1 MRALSLVLACVLA
14 AFPALAC
21 DLSLKARPG
30 QVAGYVE
37 AARACLAAPP
47 VGFAFDSDL
56 EADFLKLVNTERAAY
71 GLNPVAARV
80 DLAAPARFHSLDMAV
95 NGFFG
100 HAGPDGRVP
109 DARIASLDRRVFA
122 EFSAENVATLSR
134 EGGTLGAKFA
144 LKRLH
149 ENLMNSPGHRE
160 NILHPKA
167 THAAFGVVRT
177 KSGVWV
183 TQLFLGVSGTL
194 VEEAPLRLPP
204 EPSLRV
210 PAVQKDWKF
219 VRFDTLS
226 VAGEQ
231 FAVRGVPASVADA
244 RLSIYATQPGD
255 RANEFYFIRFLGPAF
270 TVQR

>member
-1 MRALSLVLACVLA
+1 MRALILLLCSVLA

-21 DLSLKARPG
+21 DLSLKARPA

-37 AARACLAAPP
+37 TARACLAAPP

-56 EADFLKLVNTERAAY
+56 EADFLKLVNAERAAY
-71 GLNPVAARV
+71 GLNPVAARA

-122 EFSAENVATLSR
+122 DFSAENVATLSR

-177 KSGVWV
+177 KNGVWV
-183 TQLFLGVSGTL
+183 TQLFLRVSGTL
-194 VEEAPLRLPP
+194 AEEAPLRLPEHP
-204 EPSLRV
+204 RLAAPGGL
-210 PAVQKDWKF
+210 KDWRF
-219 VRFDTLS
+219 VRYDLISVSGEPFATPHLS
-226 VAGEQ
+226 SA
-231 FAVRGVPASVADA
+231 ADNA
-244 RLSIYATQPGD
+244 RLSVYATQPGE
-255 RANEFYFIRFLGPAF
+255 RANEFYFIRFLGPVF

>member
-1 MRALSLVLACVLA
+1 MRTLILLLCSALA

-47 VGFAFDSDL
+47 VGFAFDSEL
-56 EADFLKLVNTERAAY
+56 EADFLKLVNAERAAY
-71 GLNPVAARV
+71 GLNPVAARA

-109 DARIASLDRRVFA
+109 DARIAALDRRVFA
-122 EFSAENVATLSR
+122 EFSAENVAMLSR

-149 ENLMNSPGHRE
+149 ENLMSSPGHRE

-194 VEEAPLRLPP
+194 AEEAPLRLPESP
-204 EPSLRV
+204 RLAAPGGL
-210 PAVQKDWKF
+210 KGWKF
-219 VRFDTLS
+219 VRYDTLS
-226 VAGEQ
+226 VEGAP
-231 FAVRGVPASVADA
+231 FASPGVPAAARDA
-244 RLSIYATQPGD
+244 RLSVYATQPGET
-255 RANEFYFIRFLGPAF
+255 ANAFYFIRFLGPTY